1 MNLEVFQSGEA
12 LIAGGT
18 AVRFLIGVST
28 DVNQHLVPGI
38 KPPSFA
44 CTPFPVATVA
54 RILLWL
60 HMEVVDMIHQ
70 VLQGVEK

>member
-28 DVNQHLVPGI
+28 DVNQHLVPNEQDI
-38 KPPSFA
+38 R
-44 CTPFPVATVA
+44 CMM
-54 RILLWL
+54 LLAAFKSCL
-60 HMEVVDMIHQ
+60 VQ
-70 VLQGVEK
+70 SQ